1 MAGLTLTYEPTPA
14 TVPSEAAEATEM
26 VDPIA
31 MESLYSEFDPS
42 EFDFLFTANAA
53 FGS

>member
-1 MAGLTLTYEPTPA
+1 VQGQPESPPIINGTGAGTELTDPT
-14 TVPSEAAEATEM
+14 
-26 VDPIA
+26 A
-31 MESLYSEFDPS
+31 MEPFYTDFDPS

>member
-1 MAGLTLTYEPTPA
+1 MVISNDVGGSTEPA
-14 TVPSEAAEATEM
+14 
-26 VDPIA
+26 DPVA
-31 MESLYSEFDPS
+31 MEPYYTDFDPS